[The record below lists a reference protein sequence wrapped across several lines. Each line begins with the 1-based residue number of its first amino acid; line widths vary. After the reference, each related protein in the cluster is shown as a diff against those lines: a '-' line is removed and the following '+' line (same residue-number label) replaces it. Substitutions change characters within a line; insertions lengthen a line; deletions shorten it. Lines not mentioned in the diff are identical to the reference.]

1 MKRSIVFQVFVFSSV
16 YSYVLHFAL
25 LVLPVFFLL
34 TFSPLRHHL
43 ILSQNFTTLVMEKT
57 DTKGVRQRACG
68 SSLKQ

>member
-1 MKRSIVFQVFVFSSV
+1 MYRSIVFQVFVFSSEN
-16 YSYVLHFAL
+16 SYVLHFAL
-25 LVLPVFFLL
+25 LVLPVFLL

-43 ILSQNFTTLVMEKT
+43 ILSQNFTTLVMEKA